1 MVFCLPG
8 DDGESKGAHD
18 DPLAIEHLQERL
30 HEGKEGDGGVDDVD
44 EEEDEDGKDEQE
56 KENLDEEPDVVLLLL
71 HLWAAAVGWAW
82 AEARHRCSRA
92 LFGTSTHRD
101 SS

>member
-30 HEGKEGDGGVDDVD
+30 HGGVEGDGGVDEVD
-44 EEEDEDGKDEQE
+44 ADGKD
-56 KENLDEEPDVVLLLL
+56 KDGTDE
-71 HLWAAAVGWAW
+71 
-82 AEARHRCSRA
+82 
-92 LFGTSTHRD
+92 
-101 SS
+101 